1 MQDYNTIIGVIT
13 MRRNECSYSVIQSR
27 YHIGSSTLQLIMKR
41 FGESGLSLDQ
51 LKELTPEELEQIFY
65 PPEKLRRKKL
75 PLPDF
80 QLY

>member
-41 FGESGLSLDQ
+41 FGESGPSVRSTMYTRLYWGSL
-51 LKELTPEELEQIFY
+51 KT
-65 PPEKLRRKKL
+65 
-75 PLPDF
+75 
-80 QLY
+80 

>member
-51 LKELTPEELEQIFY
+51 LKELTP
-65 PPEKLRRKKL
+65 
-75 PLPDF
+75 
-80 QLY
+80 